1 MYNVVN
7 LLQNYALYLVFPAI
21 VAPLL
26 IIAFFFHVFPTK
38 RAALLFIPPVVISC
52 FFFLFDVSDSSIPI
66 VGSLG
71 VFFIL
76 VLAGDWFSVAFAGR
90 GTSVKRTAERIVS
103 LGQPLDVELT
113 VANLSKKSIVL
124 EVVDDSNEYACSLP
138 ARSSEDLL
146 RETHDSNAARIGS
159 QNASFFERR
168 SISPNEQ
175 EILQYRLVWKRRGTF
190 QFDFVAARFISF
202 LGLWKKHVK
211 YPCQSEFHVYPNLCQ
226 LSQLNALGCASR
238 LFLLGVRQMRRVGQ
252 DADFERLRDYTL
264 DDQYKFIDWKATARR
279 NKLTVR
285 DFQAT
290 RNQRVILALDAGRM
304 TMNYSNG
311 VTLFDSS
318 LNAALALAYIAL
330 KQGDEVGVLIFSNEV
345 KRFIA
350 PRGGM
355 TQMNTLIR
363 SVFDVFP
370 ERRESR
376 YDLAFE
382 YLAEHSPKRA
392 LVVLATNVL
401 DERNAAQVENALL
414 NLAGAHLPLGVF
426 LRERSL
432 FDAVQ
437 KYDSLRSCDESAG
450 TEYGSFEIKT
460 KEKKRLALWLEK
472 FGDDRPLIDE
482 VERIL
487 WRESPIE
494 SLSREE
500 TFYRAGAAAEILN
513 WRKRTLRLLEAKGAL
528 TLDVFP
534 EDAVAPLVN
543 KYLEIKGKRLL

>member
-26 IIAFFFHVFPTK
+26 IIALFFHIYPTK

-52 FFFLFDVSDSSIPI
+52 FFFLFDVSDSSVPI
-66 VGSLG
+66 VGALG
-71 VFFIL
+71 VFFVL
-76 VLAGDWFSVAFAGR
+76 VLVCDWFSIAFAGR

-124 EVVDDSNEYACSLP
+124 EIADDSNEYACSLP

-146 RETHDSNAARIGS
+146 RDSHDFNAAYSGS

-175 EILQYRLVWKRRGTF
+175 EVLQYRLVWKRRGAF
-190 QFDFVAARFISF
+190 QFDFVAARYISF
-202 LGLWKKHVK
+202 LGLWQKHVK

-226 LSQLNALGCASR
+226 LSQLNALGRASR
-238 LFLLGVRQMRRVGQ
+238 LFLLGVRQMRRIGQ

-376 YDLAFE
+376 YDRAFE

-437 KYDSLRSCDESAG
+437 KYDSLRSRGESAG
-450 TEYGSFEIKT
+450 TECGSFEIKT
-460 KEKKRLALWLEK
+460 KEKNRLALWLEK
-472 FGDDRPLIDE
+472 FSDDRPLIDE

-500 TFYRAGAAAEILN
+500 AFYRAGAAAEILN

-543 KYLEIKGKRLL
+543 KYLEIKGRRLL

>member
-26 IIAFFFHVFPTK
+26 IIALFFHIYPTK

-52 FFFLFDVSDSSIPI
+52 FFFLFDVSDSSVPI
-66 VGSLG
+66 VGALG
-71 VFFIL
+71 VFFVL
-76 VLAGDWFSVAFAGR
+76 VLVCDCFSIAFAGR

-124 EVVDDSNEYACSLP
+124 EIADDSNEYACSLP

-146 RETHDSNAARIGS
+146 RDSHDFNAAYSGS

-175 EILQYRLVWKRRGTF
+175 EVLQYRLVWKRRGAF
-190 QFDFVAARFISF
+190 QFDFVAARYISF
-202 LGLWKKHVK
+202 LGLWQKHVK

-226 LSQLNALGCASR
+226 LSQLNALGRASR
-238 LFLLGVRQMRRVGQ
+238 LFLLGVRQMRRIGQ

-376 YDLAFE
+376 YDRAFE

-437 KYDSLRSCDESAG
+437 KYDSLRSRDESTG
-450 TEYGSFEIKT
+450 TEYGSLEIKT
-460 KEKKRLALWLEK
+460 KEKNRLALWLEK
-472 FGDDRPLIDE
+472 FSDDRPLIDE

-500 TFYRAGAAAEILN
+500 AFYRAGAAAEILN

-543 KYLEIKGKRLL
+543 KYLEIKGRRLL

>member
-26 IIAFFFHVFPTK
+26 IIALFFHIYPTK

-52 FFFLFDVSDSSIPI
+52 FFFLFDVSDSSVPI
-66 VGSLG
+66 VGALG
-71 VFFIL
+71 VFFVL
-76 VLAGDWFSVAFAGR
+76 VLVCDWFSIAFAGR

-124 EVVDDSNEYACSLP
+124 EIADDSNEYACSLP

-146 RETHDSNAARIGS
+146 RDSHDFNAAYSGS

-175 EILQYRLVWKRRGTF
+175 EVLQYRLVWKRRGAF
-190 QFDFVAARFISF
+190 QFDFVAARYISF
-202 LGLWKKHVK
+202 LGLWQKHVK

-226 LSQLNALGCASR
+226 LSQLNALGRASR
-238 LFLLGVRQMRRVGQ
+238 LFLLGVRQMRRIGQ

-376 YDLAFE
+376 YDRAFE

-437 KYDSLRSCDESAG
+437 KYDSLRSCDKSAG
-450 TEYGSFEIKT
+450 TEYGSLEIKT

-500 TFYRAGAAAEILN
+500 AFYRAGAAAEILN

-543 KYLEIKGKRLL
+543 KYLEIKGRRLL